1 MSYTAQTFNVMI
13 ASPGDV
19 ASERAIIRD
28 VIYEWNA
35 IHSNMRKIVLLPIAW
50 ESHSS
55 PDSGSSAQGIINS
68 QLLTRCDLLVGVFW
82 TRIGTPTE
90 SFASGTVEE
99 IEKHIATGRPAMLY
113 FSSAPVA
120 LEKSKFEQFEK
131 LEEFKESMRNRSLY
145 EGYEGQTEFK
155 DKFFRQLQL
164 KVNDHSIFQIGSS
177 NTYSEIAESKTT
189 LPKLTNESRILLKE
203 ASLDKYGQIIHMDS
217 IGGTS
222 IQSNGK
228 NFIRS
233 ENFRETAKWKHSLEE
248 LIQNELIVDSSKNG
262 EVFTIT
268 NLGFQI
274 ADMIEI

>member
-1 MSYTAQTFNVMI
+1 
-13 ASPGDV
+13 
-19 ASERAIIRD
+19 
-28 VIYEWNA
+28 
-35 IHSNMRKIVLLPIAW
+35 
-50 ESHSS
+50 
-55 PDSGSSAQGIINS
+55 
-68 QLLTRCDLLVGVFW
+68 
-82 TRIGTPTE
+82 
-90 SFASGTVEE
+90 
-99 IEKHIATGRPAMLY
+99 MLY

-164 KVNDHSIFQIGSS
+164 KVNDHSIFQVGSS
-177 NTYSEIAESKTT
+177 NTYSDIAESKTT
-189 LPKLTNESRILLKE
+189 LPTLTDESRILLKE

-233 ENFRETAKWKHSLEE
+233 ENFRETAKWKNSLEE
-248 LIQNELIVDSSKNG
+248 LIQKELIVNSSKNG

-274 ADMIEI
+274 ADMIEL

>member
-55 PDSGSSAQGIINS
+55 PDSGSPAQRIINS

-99 IEKHIATGRPAMLY
+99 IEKHIATGMPAMLY

-164 KVNDHSIFQIGSS
+164 KVNDHSIFQVGSS
-177 NTYSEIAESKTT
+177 NTYSDIAESKTT
-189 LPKLTNESRILLKE
+189 LPTLTDESRILLKE

-233 ENFRETAKWKHSLEE
+233 KNFRETAKWKNSLEE
-248 LIQNELIVDSSKNG
+248 LIQKELIVNSSKNG

-274 ADMIEI
+274 ADMIEL

>member
-55 PDSGSSAQGIINS
+55 PDSGSPAQRIINS

-164 KVNDHSIFQIGSS
+164 KVNDHSIFQVGSS
-177 NTYSEIAESKTT
+177 NTYSDIAESKTT
-189 LPKLTNESRILLKE
+189 LPTLTDESRILLKE

-233 ENFRETAKWKHSLEE
+233 ENFRETAKWKNSLEE
-248 LIQNELIVDSSKNG
+248 LIQKELIVNSSKNG

-274 ADMIEI
+274 ADMIEL

>member
-55 PDSGSSAQGIINS
+55 PDSGSPAQRIINS

-164 KVNDHSIFQIGSS
+164 KVNDHSIFQVGSS
-177 NTYSEIAESKTT
+177 NTYSDIAESKTT
-189 LPKLTNESRILLKE
+189 LPTLTDESRILLKE

-233 ENFRETAKWKHSLEE
+233 KNFRETAKWKNSLEE
-248 LIQNELIVDSSKNG
+248 LIQKELIVNSSKNG

-274 ADMIEI
+274 ADMIEL

>member
-55 PDSGSSAQGIINS
+55 PDSGSPAQRIINS

-164 KVNDHSIFQIGSS
+164 KVNDHSIFQVGSS
-177 NTYSEIAESKTT
+177 NTYSDIAESKTT
-189 LPKLTNESRILLKE
+189 LPTLTDESRILLKE
-203 ASLDKYGQIIHMDS
+203 ASLDKYGQIIHMNS

-233 ENFRETAKWKHSLEE
+233 KNFRETAKWKNSLEE
-248 LIQNELIVDSSKNG
+248 LIQKELIVNSSKNG

-274 ADMIEI
+274 ADMIEL